1 MPETRGTLALC
12 ALVLAGCGTAPTKLA
27 AFTQGSLTRAHFH
40 GDGEVT
46 RALRLSGNVAA
57 PGTLADEE
65 ALLAGTTLV
74 PDENQRLPET
84 KRGSCSVGPSE
95 LDCLTKTHRDNYGD
109 RDATLAAS
117 ETALPGRDLRAEI
130 TSPDGSVIYRA
141 SLIEHENARRT
152 ENPTVELRR
161 PTPTHSR

>member
-27 AFTQGSLTRAHFH
+27 AFTPGSLTRFA
-40 GDGEVT
+40 GDAEVK

-57 PGTLADEE
+57 PGTLADDE
-65 ALLAGTTLV
+65 ALLAGTTLD
-74 PDENQRLPET
+74 PEENQRLPEI
-84 KRGSCSVGPSE
+84 KRVSCSVGPSE
-95 LDCLTKTHRDNYGD
+95 LDCLTKTHRDHDVD